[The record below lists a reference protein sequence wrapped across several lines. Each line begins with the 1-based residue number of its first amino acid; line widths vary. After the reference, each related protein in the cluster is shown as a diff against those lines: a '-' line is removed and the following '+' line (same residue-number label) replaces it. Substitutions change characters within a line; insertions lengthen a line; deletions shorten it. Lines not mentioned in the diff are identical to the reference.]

1 MVSETERR
9 IFGLLE
15 MAERQQALSGDL
27 LQDLTREKE
36 ALARERQEQRTAHER
51 WRRDVRQATQTEVR
65 RGLEGMLATGTEAVQ
80 LTLSGL
86 RSELNHLPLQTTR
99 AVQALERLVHYATWE
114 LFLRIVA
121 GLLGLG
127 GGLWLITS
135 GLLLWQQGRLVQLED
150 RKAVLSEELRH
161 MEQREQDW
169 KQAGMLQ
176 DITRCGPE
184 QRWCVLTDPEAG
196 SYGDHGEFKVLQG
209 G

>member
-27 LQDLTREKE
+27 LQELTREKE
-36 ALARERQEQRTAHER
+36 ALARERQEQHAAHER
-51 WRRDVRQATQTEVR
+51 WRRDVRQSTQTEVR
-65 RGLEGMLATGTEAVQ
+65 RGLEDMLASGTEAVQ

-99 AVQALERLVHYATWE
+99 AVQALERLIHYATWG

-121 GLLGLG
+121 GFLGLG

-135 GLLLWQQGRLVQLED
+135 GILLWQQGRLVQLED

-176 DITRCGPE
+176 DMARCGSE

-196 SYGDHGEFKVLQG
+196 SYGDHGEFRILQG

>member
-27 LQDLTREKE
+27 LQGLTREKE
-36 ALARERQEQRTAHER
+36 ALARERQEQHAAHQR

-65 RGLEGMLATGTEAVQ
+65 RGLEEMLANGTEDVR

-99 AVQALERLVHYATWE
+99 AVQALEHLVHYTTWE

-135 GLLLWQQGRLVQLED
+135 GILLWQQGRLVQLED

-176 DITRCGPE
+176 DITRCGPNAYP
-184 QRWCVLTDPEAG
+184 CVRVDMQDTG
-196 SYGDHGEFKVLQG
+196 YGDNGYYRILK
-209 G
+209 

>member
-27 LQDLTREKE
+27 LQGLTREKE
-36 ALARERQEQRTAHER
+36 ALARERQEQHAAHER

-65 RGLEGMLATGTEAVQ
+65 RGLEDMLTSGTEAVQ
-80 LTLSGL
+80 MTLSGL
-86 RSELNHLPLQTTR
+86 RSELHHLPLQTSR
-99 AVQALERLVHYATWE
+99 AVQELKRLVHYATWG

-184 QRWCVLTDPEAG
+184 QRWCVLTDLEAG
-196 SYGDHGEFKVLQG
+196 SYGDHGEYKVLQG

>member
-15 MAERQQALSGDL
+15 VVERQQALSGEM
-27 LQDLTREKE
+27 LQELKREKE
-36 ALARERQEQRTAHER
+36 TLARERQEQRDAHER

-65 RGLEGMLATGTEAVQ
+65 RSLESMLATGTEAVQ

-86 RSELNHLPLQTTR
+86 CSELNHLPLHTNR
-99 AVQALERLVHYATWE
+99 AVQALERLVHYATWG

-135 GLLLWQQGRLVQLED
+135 GILLWQQGRLVQLED
-150 RKAVLSEELRH
+150 RRTALSAELRH

-169 KQAGMLQ
+169 KQAGLLQ
-176 DITRCGPE
+176 DMTRCGPE

>member
-27 LQDLTREKE
+27 LQELTREKE
-36 ALARERQEQRTAHER
+36 ALARERQEQHAAHER

-65 RGLEGMLATGTEAVQ
+65 RGLEDMLTSGTEAVQ
-80 LTLSGL
+80 MTLSGL
-86 RSELNHLPLQTTR
+86 RSELHHLPLQTTR
-99 AVQALERLVHYATWE
+99 AVQELKRLVHYATWG

-135 GLLLWQQGRLVQLED
+135 GILLWQQGRLVQLED

-161 MEQREQDW
+161 MEQRVQDW

-196 SYGDHGEFKVLQG
+196 SYGDHGEYKVLQG

>member
-27 LQDLTREKE
+27 LQALTREKE
-36 ALARERQEQRTAHER
+36 ALARERQEQHAAHER

-65 RGLEGMLATGTEAVQ
+65 RGLEDMLASGTESVR

-86 RSELNHLPLQTTR
+86 RSELNHLPLQTSR
-99 AVQALERLVHYATWE
+99 AVQALERLVHYATWG
-114 LFLRIVA
+114 LFLRVVA

-135 GLLLWQQGRLVQLED
+135 GILLWQQGRLVQLED
-150 RKAVLSEELRH
+150 RRTALSAELRH

-169 KQAGMLQ
+169 KQAGLLQ

-184 QRWCVLTDPEAG
+184 QRWCVLTDPRADT
-196 SYGDHGEFKVLQG
+196 YGDKGEYRVLG
-209 G
+209 RS

>member
-15 MAERQQALSGDL
+15 MAERQQALSGEM
-27 LQDLTREKE
+27 LQDLKREKE
-36 ALARERQEQRTAHER
+36 ALAREHHEQRAAHER

-65 RGLEGMLATGTEAVQ
+65 RSLEDMLTTGTEGVR

-86 RSELNHLPLQTTR
+86 RSELNYLPLQTTR
-99 AVQALERLVHYATWE
+99 AVQALERLVHYATWG

-135 GLLLWQQGRLVQLED
+135 EILLWQQGRLVQLED
-150 RKAVLSEELRH
+150 RKAVLSAELRH
-161 MEQREQDW
+161 MEQRERDW
-169 KQAGMLQ
+169 KQAGLLQ
-176 DITRCGPE
+176 DITRCGSE

-196 SYGDHGEFKVLQG
+196 SYGDRGEYRILK
-209 G
+209 

>member
-27 LQDLTREKE
+27 LQELTREKE
-36 ALARERQEQRTAHER
+36 ALAWERQEQRTAYER

-65 RGLEGMLATGTEAVQ
+65 RGLEDMLTSGTEAVQ
-80 LTLSGL
+80 MTLSGL
-86 RSELNHLPLQTTR
+86 RSELHHLPLQTTR
-99 AVQALERLVHYATWE
+99 AVQELKRLVHYATWG

-135 GLLLWQQGRLVQLED
+135 GILLWQQGRLVQLED

-184 QRWCVLTDPEAG
+184 QRPCVLTDLEAG
-196 SYGDHGEFKVLQG
+196 SYGDHGEYKVLQG

>member
-27 LQDLTREKE
+27 LQELTREKE
-36 ALARERQEQRTAHER
+36 ALARERQEQHAAHER

-65 RGLEGMLATGTEAVQ
+65 RGLEEMLASGTEGVR

-86 RSELNHLPLQTTR
+86 RSELHHLPLQTTR
-99 AVQALERLVHYATWE
+99 AVQALERLVHYATWG

-121 GLLGLG
+121 GVLGLG
-127 GGLWLITS
+127 GALWLITS
-135 GLLLWQQGRLVQLED
+135 GILLWQQGRLVQLEE
-150 RKAVLSEELRH
+150 RRTALSAELRH

-169 KQAGMLQ
+169 KQAGLLQ

-184 QRWCVLTDPEAG
+184 QRWCVLTDPGAEA
-196 SYGDHGEFKVLQG
+196 YGDNGEYKVLG
-209 G
+209 GG